1 MGGALAPPASAL
13 VLRRATSGIRC
24 MPQAGLFDMF
34 KESEAQKAAKEEAWR
49 AQQEV
54 LRRRRNPDAMDEYMT
69 ESANRRAEASGSDKE
84 LKSLQ
89 LKSTGADNLEAWQKL
104 REEGKVKSMDTTERD
119 KDSERWGS

>member
-1 MGGALAPPASAL
+1 MGDRQETSEKRMLSSFLLLTGALAPPASAL

-69 ESANRRAEASGSDKE
+69 ESANRRAEASGSD
-84 LKSLQ
+84 
-89 LKSTGADNLEAWQKL
+89 
-104 REEGKVKSMDTTERD
+104 
-119 KDSERWGS
+119 